1 MVICLQRFDPRV
13 GIILLFF
20 CFRAQFIHAFFKSSE
35 GQIEI
40 CKECRGQRQVR
51 WPLSFHFISQLL
63 PSVDLSWTWDLGS
76 DLKCR
81 GCSWRKWLCKRQ
93 VQVEVRRAACLMG
106 ELVWKERL
114 LGQGLRWEDL
124 YFYLTHSIS
133 WSFEK
138 QHTSLCC
145 GVDTFFYNWLFVNTT
160 QSYCGNS

>member
-1 MVICLQRFDPRV
+1 
-13 GIILLFF
+13 
-20 CFRAQFIHAFFKSSE
+20 
-35 GQIEI
+35 
-40 CKECRGQRQVR
+40 
-51 WPLSFHFISQLL
+51 
-63 PSVDLSWTWDLGS
+63 
-76 DLKCR
+76 
-81 GCSWRKWLCKRQ
+81 
-93 VQVEVRRAACLMG
+93 MG